1 MYSSILKK
9 RTIKEQVFFSM
20 TAVALL
26 AIVTLGV
33 TIFFLF
39 KQTIE
44 KNFQSAHT
52 HNLGV
57 SGSIIEIQLNTIVE
71 LSRTLL
77 VDDKFM
83 GALKNAGEEQA
94 PYFDSQSSLDIE
106 HAFRN
111 ISSQN
116 SYIQNMIVISKY
128 DNIRFYTK
136 LSNQSGKMSHYYEDG
151 KILSGEWVQIAE
163 EAKGREVFL
172 EKNVLFDDGNLTF
185 SMVKELISPSSG
197 EFQGYLIINIK
208 KAILDEA
215 FGKMDED
222 YVTNRYL
229 IIRREDQNSQEHVED
244 CIVYF
249 NGNEQ
254 DMQTIV
260 NDYLVPDNH
269 TRYLFSSVQN
279 AISGWEIINVI
290 EKKELSSDS
299 RYIGWI
305 AVLVGLLMLG
315 VCVFLSTLISKAI
328 SKPLDTLE
336 MTIKDVGSG
345 HYRVDAEFDE
355 SEIGKIGT
363 QFKNMVNNNLE
374 LHERLLNSEIKE
386 KEAELLLLQSQ
397 INPHFLYNTLDALY
411 FMAVI
416 DQADDVAEMVL
427 ALSDTFKLS
436 LNKGNKL
443 ILVRDE
449 MEKIKAYMKVQ
460 NMRYHNRFQFQVEL
474 EEEMLGNK
482 MLTFILQPLVENA
495 VYHGLEPRI
504 GNGYIRIEGYI
515 EDEEMVFHIQDN
527 GVGIDDL
534 SKLEDG
540 YGVKNIRERIK
551 LFYGEEYDVIFD
563 SKTGE
568 GTTVT
573 LILPM
578 IRRE

>member
-1 MYSSILKK
+1 
-9 RTIKEQVFFSM
+9 
-20 TAVALL
+20 
-26 AIVTLGV
+26 
-33 TIFFLF
+33 
-39 KQTIE
+39 
-44 KNFQSAHT
+44 
-52 HNLGV
+52 
-57 SGSIIEIQLNTIVE
+57 
-71 LSRTLL
+71 
-77 VDDKFM
+77 
-83 GALKNAGEEQA
+83 
-94 PYFDSQSSLDIE
+94 
-106 HAFRN
+106 
-111 ISSQN
+111 
-116 SYIQNMIVISKY
+116 
-128 DNIRFYTK
+128 
-136 LSNQSGKMSHYYEDG
+136 
-151 KILSGEWVQIAE
+151 
-163 EAKGREVFL
+163 
-172 EKNVLFDDGNLTF
+172 
-185 SMVKELISPSSG
+185 
-197 EFQGYLIINIK
+197 
-208 KAILDEA
+208 
-215 FGKMDED
+215 
-222 YVTNRYL
+222 
-229 IIRREDQNSQEHVED
+229 
-244 CIVYF
+244 
-249 NGNEQ
+249 
-254 DMQTIV
+254 
-260 NDYLVPDNH
+260 
-269 TRYLFSSVQN
+269 
-279 AISGWEIINVI
+279 
-290 EKKELSSDS
+290 
-299 RYIGWI
+299 
-305 AVLVGLLMLG
+305 
-315 VCVFLSTLISKAI
+315 
-328 SKPLDTLE
+328 
-336 MTIKDVGSG
+336 
-345 HYRVDAEFDE
+345 
-355 SEIGKIGT
+355 
-363 QFKNMVNNNLE
+363 MVNNNLE